1 MKPIKTRPFISITG
15 QDWSYVLHHYTR
27 DREKLLQ
34 WRGEGYPIY
43 TYNMHLLCDWSECIL
58 QGVCAILIFNKYTY
72 FWQFAYLSLLSM
84 WKYTYFQP
92 KWMKRQKLGKIWRN
106 CLQFMKYLDI
116 SMIFCSFSYMKS
128 YVLLKTEQKL
138 IEVRMEMSL
147 WLKFFGAIF

>member
-1 MKPIKTRPFISITG
+1 MWIIKVGLSFTYTCAAFQCFQNSPEIFAGLPISSNIFGGINTKYCST
-15 QDWSYVLHHYTR
+15 V
-27 DREKLLQ
+27 
-34 WRGEGYPIY
+34 
-43 TYNMHLLCDWSECIL
+43 

-84 WKYTYFQP
+84 WKYTYFKP
-92 KWMKRQKLGKIWRN
+92 KWMKRQKLDKIWRN

-128 YVLLKTEQKL
+128 YVLLKTEQKF